1 MNQKQIFEDLRELN
15 AAYELFLA
23 NYEGSEGSLNLF
35 SLWLYNLNV
44 GSTNNDSHESEQI
57 LANTEQGN
65 MAGQISHVIQNINRL
80 IKNYYKKMLDGS
92 KLVSA
97 DDVHYLMR
105 LMNLDSM
112 RKTDLITMNLAE
124 MPSGIEVIK
133 RLIKN
138 GLIEDF
144 ADPNDKRSK
153 RVRITTEGK
162 KELFGI
168 MSQLKDINTIIASGM
183 NGTQKFELLAGL
195 TFMYNHHLRIYKNEK
210 NSTLS
215 DIKEKYAAKN
225 L

>member
-1 MNQKQIFEDLRELN
+1 MDNRQIFEDLRELN
-15 AAYELFLA
+15 AAYELFLV
-23 NYEGSEGSLNLF
+23 NNEGSEGSLSLF
-35 SLWLYNLNV
+35 SLWLYTLNV
-44 GSTNNDSHESEQI
+44 GSPKNDSHEPEQI
-57 LANTEQGN
+57 LASTEQGN
-65 MAGQISHVIQNINRL
+65 IASQISHVIQNINRL
-80 IKNYYKKMLDGS
+80 IKNYYKKMLEGS

-112 RKTDLITMNLAE
+112 RKTDLIAMNLAE

-153 RVRITTEGK
+153 RVRITMEGK

-168 MSQLKDINTIIASGM
+168 MGQLKDINAIIASGM
-183 NGTQKFELLAGL
+183 NSTQKFELLAGL
-195 TFMYNHHLRIYKNEK
+195 TFMYNHHLKIYKNEK
-210 NSTLS
+210 DSSLS
-215 DIKEKYAAKN
+215 EIKAKYTSN
-225 L
+225 E